1 MQPGGGTEG
10 ERERA
15 PWDGGTFGKSV
26 DIDAPEIDLD
36 RKQVG
41 AKGQPMM
48 LQKHAEDPSVGA
60 GMISSGAQSGAPLM
74 FGLHVPPP
82 ACDNGNLAGDGGSF
96 RRHLLRPVGACGGVM
111 GTKGAEG

>member
-1 MQPGGGTEG
+1 M
-10 ERERA
+10 
-15 PWDGGTFGKSV
+15 
-26 DIDAPEIDLD
+26 
-36 RKQVG
+36 G

-111 GTKGAEG
+111 GTNGAEG